1 MIINN
6 YHGPPRNTGGLYMAK
21 KVLIVGGVA
30 GGASAAARLRR
41 LDEFAEIILFER
53 DEYISFANCGL
64 PYYIGETIKD
74 RNKLLIQTPEAMQK
88 RFNIDVR
95 VNSEV
100 VSIDSE
106 NRKVIVKSKE
116 KGIYEE
122 SFDSLVLS
130 PGAKALRPRL
140 SGMESSRIFT
150 LRNIP
155 DTDRIKAYVDQSQ
168 TKSAVVIGGGY
179 IGVEMAENLKERGL
193 EVTLVEAASHILAP
207 FDSEM
212 STYAEKE
219 LVEHGVGLLLGNG
232 VESFEEKEN
241 KIIIK
246 VQSGD
251 EITADMVIMAVG
263 VAPDTGFLK
272 DSGIE
277 LGPKGHIVVNSNMQT
292 NIEGIYAVGD
302 AIEVLDFI
310 NGQRTA
316 IPLAGPANKQGRIAA
331 DNICGINSRFNGTQG
346 TAIIKVFG
354 LTGASTGNNER
365 TLQRLNI
372 PYRVVYVH
380 PQSHASYYPGAT
392 PMSLKL
398 IFNDEG
404 KILGAQGFGYDGVD
418 KRIDVIATVMR
429 LGGSVTDLTELEL
442 SYAPPFSSAKDP
454 VNMAGFVAESVLS
467 GRQEVFTPKELE
479 DFDGEKA
486 VLVDVRSEIEYNNG
500 NIPGAINI
508 SVDELRNRIQ
518 ELDKNKE
525 IWVYCQVGL
534 RGYIAARILSQHGYK
549 VRNLTGGYKTYT
561 MFKYLPKNSD
571 KSDKEVKMDPETQV
585 VKEVEK
591 DRPDINTFHK
601 SLDASGLCCP
611 GPLMQVKMCTED
623 MKAGEILK
631 VTASDPGF
639 YADIQAWCERTG
651 NELINLQKED
661 SNITAYIK
669 KRNKDELAV
678 SQQFIGNAGRDNK
691 TLVVF
696 SGDLDKAIASFIIAN
711 GAASMGKKVTMFFT
725 FWGLNILRKH
735 ERVSTQ
741 KGFMDRMFGVMMPRG
756 SKRLGL
762 SKMNMLGIGGK
773 MIRKVMKDK
782 NVNSLEELIQS
793 AIDQGIEI
801 VACQMSMDVMGLR
814 KEELIDGVKIGGVGY
829 YLGEAEDSNV
839 NLFI

>member
-1 MIINN
+1 M
-6 YHGPPRNTGGLYMAK
+6 RK

-41 LDEFAEIILFER
+41 LDENVEIIMFER

-64 PYYIGETIKD
+64 PYYIGESIKE
-74 RNKLLIQTPEAMQK
+74 RNKLLIQTPEAMRK

-100 VSIDSE
+100 ISVDSKAK
-106 NRKVIVKSKE
+106 KVVVKSKE
-116 KGIYEE
+116 KGHYEE
-122 SFDSLVLS
+122 SFDYLILS
-130 PGAKALRPRL
+130 PGAKPLRPNL
-140 SGMESSRIFT
+140 PGMNSSKIFT

-155 DTDRIKAYVDQSQ
+155 DTDRIKEYVDQSEI
-168 TKSAVVIGGGY
+168 KGAIVIGGGY
-179 IGVEMAENLKERGL
+179 IGVEMAENLRERGL
-193 EVTLVEAASHILAP
+193 EVTLVEAAPHILAP

-219 LVEHGVGLLLGNG
+219 MSEHGIRLLLGNG
-232 VESFEEKEN
+232 VESFEDGENHITVRVKSGEK
-241 KIIIK
+241 
-246 VQSGD
+246 
-251 EITADMVIMAVG
+251 ITADMVIMAVG
-263 VAPDTGFLK
+263 VAPDTAFLK

-277 LGPKGHIVVNSNMQT
+277 LGLKGHIVVNSNMQT
-292 NIEGIYAVGD
+292 NADGVYAVGD
-302 AIEVLDFI
+302 AIEVEDYV
-310 NGQRTA
+310 NGQKTA

-331 DNICGINSRFNGTQG
+331 DNVCGINSKFNGTQG
-346 TAIIKVFG
+346 TAIIKVFE

-365 TLQRLNI
+365 ILQRLNI
-372 PYRVVYVH
+372 PYKVIYIH
-380 PQSHASYYPGAT
+380 PQSHASYYPGST

-418 KRIDVIATVMR
+418 KRIDVIATVIR
-429 LGGSVTDLTELEL
+429 LGGTVSDLAELEL

-454 VNMAGFVAESVLS
+454 VNMAGFVAESVLA
-467 GRQEVFTPKELE
+467 GKQEIFLPKDLE
-479 DFDGEKA
+479 KIDNEK
-486 VLVDVRSEIEYNNG
+486 VILVDVRSKIEYENG
-500 NIPGAINI
+500 SISGAVNIP
-508 SVDELRNRIQ
+508 VDELRNRMK
-518 ELDKNKE
+518 ELDKSKE
-525 IWVYCQVGL
+525 IWLFCQVGL
-534 RGYIAARILSQHGYK
+534 RGYIALRMLTQHGYK
-549 VRNLTGGYKTYT
+549 VKNLTGGYKTYT
-561 MFKYLPKNSD
+561 MAKYVPKKSD
-571 KSDKEVKMDPETQV
+571 KSDDGVQIDPDTQV
-585 VKEVEK
+585 VKGAQTQNEK
-591 DRPDINTFHK
+591 IDKKAFNK
-601 SLDASGLCCP
+601 NLDACGLCCP

-623 MKAGEILK
+623 MKTGEVLK

-639 YADIQAWCERTG
+639 YMDIQSWCDKTG
-651 NELINLQKED
+651 NELTNIEKEA
-661 SNITAYIK
+661 SIITAYIK
-669 KRNKDELAV
+669 KKDKDEVAV
-678 SQQFIGNAGRDNK
+678 SGQFIGNAGKDNK

-735 ERVSTQ
+735 ERVSVQ
-741 KGFMDRMFGVMMPRG
+741 KGFMDKMFASMMPRG

-762 SKMNMLGIGGK
+762 SKMNMLGMGGK

-782 NVNSLEELIQS
+782 NVNSLEELIQA